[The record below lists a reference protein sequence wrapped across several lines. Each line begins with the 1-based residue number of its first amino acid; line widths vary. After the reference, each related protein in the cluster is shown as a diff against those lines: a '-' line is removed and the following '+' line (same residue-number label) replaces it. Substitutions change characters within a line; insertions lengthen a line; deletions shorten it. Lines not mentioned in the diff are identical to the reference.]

1 MSGIDV
7 SALRA
12 ELYRA
17 VDDALARALGGSE
30 PRDIKAVAQAGEP
43 NRMKVS
49 AYARSRGYAA
59 RTVSRYC
66 QLGMPSVGRGK
77 ARRVLVHEADEW
89 IASGG
94 AAAAAKA
101 EGGKAHA
108 NAQRVTQ

>member
-7 SALRA
+7 STLRA

-17 VDDALARALGGSE
+17 VDDALARALGENQLRGIE
-30 PRDIKAVAQAGEP
+30 AAPQAGELT
-43 NRMKVS
+43 RMKVS

-77 ARRVLVHEADEW
+77 ARRVLVHEADQW